1 MTFDQAAII
10 GLLLLVLGAFVLDRW
25 RIDIIALAALAIAF
39 LLGLVEASQ
48 VFSGFSS
55 PAVVTVLEILIITQ
69 VIAGSHVVDAIAGK
83 LTTRLKGP
91 FALVAAL
98 CGIAVCLSVF
108 MNNIGALALLMPVA
122 LSACARFGM
131 SPGQVLMPL
140 SFATLLGGLCSLIGT
155 PANLVISNVRSEITG
170 AAFAF
175 FDYAYVGVPLAL
187 AGLCWLVVGW
197 RLLGRRQIAREHGAA
212 PQRTFALEVAVPAG
226 SPLAGLPLP
235 AVEAEARLIVHGV
248 FRNGLHVFARKADVI
263 VKADDLLVI
272 EGDLDAVDALIRT
285 GELTVAAET
294 LESQPDVVRIEAVV
308 MPQSTV
314 IGSAL
319 GMISAFRE
327 HGLEIVAVSPQRR
340 RLEGRLGEMALSV
353 GDVLVVAG
361 REDAVAAALAETDC
375 LSLAPREST
384 ASGPPAGAAVL
395 WFGTGIALAAS
406 GLVPAEVAFGMVV
419 LALMVTGRLDLRKAL
434 AQMNWPVVVMLA
446 AMIPVGGALQST
458 GAADLIARSALT
470 LAGGGAWLLV
480 AGTLLIAIVVT
491 PFLNNVSTA
500 IILAPIAASVALQ
513 AGLPPEPFLMA
524 VAVGASTDFLTP
536 FGYHNNTIVM
546 GPGGYRFIDYPR
558 LGAPLTGIVLV
569 LAPPLL
575 IVFWL

>member
-10 GLLLLVLGAFVLDRW
+10 GLLLLVLGVFALDRW
-25 RIDIIALAALAIAF
+25 RIDVVALAALATAF
-39 LLGLVEASQ
+39 VLGLVEAPA
-48 VFSGFSS
+48 VFAGFSN

-69 VIAGSHVVDAIAGK
+69 VIARSHIVEAIAHK
-83 LTTRLKGP
+83 LTARLSGA

-98 CGIAVCLSVF
+98 CGLAVFLSVF

-122 LSACARFGM
+122 LTACTSFGL
-131 SPGQVLMPL
+131 SPGRVLMPL

-155 PANLVISNVRSEITG
+155 PANLVISNARSQVTG
-170 AAFAF
+170 SAFAF

-187 AGLCWLVVGW
+187 VGLCWLIVGW
-197 RLLGRRQIAREHGAA
+197 RLLGRTEAAREHRAA
-212 PQRTFALEVAVPAG
+212 PRHTFALEVTVPAG
-226 SPLAGLPLP
+226 SPFADLPLP
-235 AVEAEARLIVHGV
+235 AVEAEAGLIVHGV
-248 FRNGLHVFARKADVI
+248 FRNDARVFARKTEVI
-263 VKADDLLVI
+263 VAENDLLVI
-272 EGDLDAVDALIRT
+272 EGDLDAVDSLIRA
-285 GELTVAAET
+285 GALTTPAET
-294 LESQPDVVRIEAVV
+294 PGPHTGGVRIEAVV

-319 GMISAFRE
+319 GMISAYTE
-327 HGLEIVAVSPQRR
+327 HGVEIVAVSPQRR
-340 RLEGRLGEMALSV
+340 RFEGRLGEMALSV

-361 REDAVAAALAETDC
+361 QEDAVAAALTETDC
-375 LSLAPREST
+375 LSLAPRKSAT
-384 ASGPPAGAAVL
+384 PTHPASAAVF
-395 WFGTGIALAAS
+395 WFGAGIALAAS
-406 GLVPAEVAFGMVV
+406 GLVPAEIAFGMVV
-419 LALMVTGRLDLRKAL
+419 LALIVTGHVDLRKAL
-434 AQMNWPVVVMLA
+434 AQTNWPVVVMLA

-470 LAGGGAWLLV
+470 QAGDAPWLLV
-480 AGTLLIAIVVT
+480 AGTLLTAIVVT

-500 IILAPIAASVALQ
+500 IILAPIAASIAAQ
-513 AGLPPEPFLMA
+513 TGLPPEPFLMA
-524 VAVGASTDFLTP
+524 VAIGASTDFLTP

-558 LGAPLTGIVLV
+558 VGAPLTLIVLA

>member
-10 GLLLLVLGAFVLDRW
+10 GLLLLVLGAFALDRW
-25 RIDIIALAALAIAF
+25 RIDIVALGALAIAF
-39 LLGLVEASQ
+39 LLGLVEAPQ

-69 VIAGSHVVDAIAGK
+69 VIARSHAVEAIAGA
-83 LTTRLKGP
+83 LTTRLEGP

-122 LSACARFGM
+122 LSACVRFDV

-155 PANLVISNVRSEITG
+155 PANLVISNVRSEVAG

-175 FDYAYVGVPLAL
+175 FDYAYVGAPLAL

-197 RLLGRRQIAREHGAA
+197 RLLGRRPTAREHGAA
-212 PQRTFALEVAVPAG
+212 PQRTFVSEVTVPAG
-226 SPLAGLPLP
+226 SPLAGLPLS

-263 VKADDLLVI
+263 VEADDLLVI
-272 EGDLDAVDALIRT
+272 EGDLDAVYALIRT
-285 GELTVAAET
+285 GGLTAAGT
-294 LESQPDVVRIEAVV
+294 PESQPDAVRIEAVV

-327 HGLEIVAVSPQRR
+327 HGVEIVAVSPQRR
-340 RLEGRLGEMALSV
+340 RIEGRLGETALSV

-361 REDAVAAALAETDC
+361 RKEAVAAALAGTDC
-375 LSLAPREST
+375 LSLASRESVLP
-384 ASGPPAGAAVL
+384 GQPARAAIL
-395 WFGTGIALAAS
+395 WFGGGIALAAS
-406 GLVPAEVAFGMVV
+406 GLVPAEIAFGMVV
-419 LALMVTGRLDLRKAL
+419 LALMFTGHLDLRKAL
-434 AQMNWPVVVMLA
+434 AQTNWPVVVMLA

-470 LAGGGAWLLV
+470 LAGGGTWLLV

-500 IILAPIAASVALQ
+500 IILAPIATSIALQ

-524 VAVGASTDFLTP
+524 VAIGASTDFLTP

>member
-10 GLLLLVLGAFVLDRW
+10 GLLLLVLGVFALDRW
-25 RIDIIALAALAIAF
+25 RIDIVALAALAIAF
-39 LLGLVEASQ
+39 LLGLVEGPA
-48 VFSGFSS
+48 VFSGFSN

-69 VIAGSHVVDAIAGK
+69 VIARSHVVDAIAHR
-83 LTTRLKGP
+83 LTARLSGT

-98 CGIAVCLSVF
+98 CGIAVSLSAF

-122 LSACARFGM
+122 LSACASSGVP
-131 SPGQVLMPL
+131 PGRVLMPL

-155 PANLVISNVRSEITG
+155 PANLVIGNARSQVTG

-197 RLLGRRQIAREHGAA
+197 RLLGRRQTAPEHRAA
-212 PQRTFALEVAVPAG
+212 PRRTVALEVTVPAR
-226 SPLAGLPLP
+226 SPFAGLPLP
-235 AVEAEARLIVHGV
+235 ALEAEARLIVHGV

-263 VKADDLLVI
+263 IAADDLLMI
-272 EGDLDAVDALIRT
+272 EGDLDGVDTLIRT
-285 GELTVAAET
+285 GGLTAAAGT
-294 LESQPDVVRIEAVV
+294 LGSQPDEVRIEAVV

-319 GMISAFRE
+319 GMISAFRG
-327 HGLEIVAVSPQRR
+327 HGVEIVAVSLQRR
-340 RLEGRLGEMALSV
+340 RLEGRLGEMALSA

-361 REDAVAAALAETDC
+361 REDAVAAALTETDC
-375 LSLAPREST
+375 LSLAPRESAAT
-384 ASGPPAGAAVL
+384 GHPARAAVL
-395 WFGTGIALAAS
+395 WFAAGITLAAS
-406 GLVPAEVAFGMVV
+406 GLVPAEIAFGMVV
-419 LALMVTGRLDLRKAL
+419 LALMFTGHLDLRKAL
-434 AQMNWPVVVMLA
+434 AQTNWPVVVMLA

-458 GAADLIARSALT
+458 GAADLIARSVLT
-470 LAGGGAWLLV
+470 QAGGEPWLLV
-480 AGTLLIAIVVT
+480 AGTLLTAIVVT

-500 IILAPIAASVALQ
+500 IILAPIAASIAVQ
-513 AGLPPEPFLMA
+513 TGLPPEPFLMA
-524 VAVGASTDFLTP
+524 VAIGASTDFLTP

-558 LGAPLTGIVLV
+558 VGAPLTAIVLV

-575 IVFWL
+575 IAFWL

>member
-10 GLLLLVLGAFVLDRW
+10 GLLLLVLGAFALDRW
-25 RIDIIALAALAIAF
+25 RIDIVALGALAIAF
-39 LLGLVEASQ
+39 LLGLVEAPQ
-48 VFSGFSS
+48 VFSGFSN

-122 LSACARFGM
+122 LSACARFGV
-131 SPGQVLMPL
+131 SPRQVLMPL

-155 PANLVISNVRSEITG
+155 PANLVISNVRSEVAG

-187 AGLCWLVVGW
+187 AGLCWLAVGW
-197 RLLGRRQIAREHGAA
+197 RLLGRRHMAREHDAA
-212 PQRTFALEVAVPAG
+212 PQRTFVSEVTVPAS

-248 FRNGLHVFARKADVI
+248 FRNGLHVFARKADII
-263 VKADDLLVI
+263 VEADDLLVI
-272 EGDLDAVDALIRT
+272 EGDLDAVDTLIRT
-285 GELTVAAET
+285 GRLTAAAGN
-294 LESQPDVVRIEAVV
+294 LESQPDAVRIEAVV

-319 GMISAFRE
+319 GMISAFRD
-327 HGLEIVAVSPQRR
+327 HGVEIVAVSPQRR
-340 RLEGRLGEMALSV
+340 RIEGRLGEMALSV

-375 LSLAPREST
+375 LSLAPRES
-384 ASGPPAGAAVL
+384 AARPARAAVL
-395 WFGTGIALAAS
+395 WFGAGIALAAS
-406 GLVPAEVAFGMVV
+406 GLVPAEIAFGMVV
-419 LALMVTGRLDLRKAL
+419 LALMVTGHLDLRKAL
-434 AQMNWPVVVMLA
+434 AQTNWPVVVMLA

-458 GAADLIARSALT
+458 GAADLIARSALA

-491 PFLNNVSTA
+491 PFLNNVSAA
-500 IILAPIAASVALQ
+500 IILAPIAASIALQ

-524 VAVGASTDFLTP
+524 VAIGASTDFLTP

-558 LGAPLTGIVLV
+558 LGAPLTVIVLV

>member
-1 MTFDQAAII
+1 MTLDQAAII
-10 GLLLLVLGAFVLDRW
+10 GLLLLVLGAFALDRW

-69 VIAGSHVVDAIAGK
+69 VIGGSHVVDAIAGK

-98 CGIAVCLSVF
+98 CGIAICLSVF

-122 LSACARFGM
+122 LSACARFSL

-155 PANLVISNVRSEITG
+155 PANLVISNVRSEVAG

-197 RLLGRRQIAREHGAA
+197 RLLGGRQTARAHGAA
-212 PQRTFALEVAVPAG
+212 PQRAFVSEVTVPAG
-226 SPLAGLPLP
+226 SPLAGLPLT
-235 AVEAEARLIVHGV
+235 AVEAKAKLIVHGV

-263 VKADDLLVI
+263 VEADDLLVI
-272 EGDLDAVDALIRT
+272 ESGLDAVDALIRT
-285 GELTVAAET
+285 GGLTAAMGT
-294 LESQPDVVRIEAVV
+294 LDSQPDRIQAVV

-327 HGLEIVAVSPQRR
+327 HGVEIVAISPQRR
-340 RLEGRLGEMALSV
+340 RLEGRLAEMALSV

-361 REDAVAAALAETDC
+361 REEAVAAALAEIDC
-375 LSLAPREST
+375 LSLAPRES
-384 ASGPPAGAAVL
+384 AAPEHPARAAVL
-395 WFGTGIALAAS
+395 WFGAGIALAAS
-406 GLVPAEVAFGMVV
+406 GLAPAEIAFGMVV
-419 LALMVTGRLDLRKAL
+419 LALMFTGHLDLRKAL
-434 AQMNWPVVVMLA
+434 AQTNWPVVVMLA

-458 GAADLIARSALT
+458 GAADLIASSALT

-480 AGTLLIAIVVT
+480 AGTLLIAIAVT

-513 AGLPPEPFLMA
+513 ADLPPEPFLMA
-524 VAVGASTDFLTP
+524 VAIGASTDFLTP
-536 FGYHNNTIVM
+536 FGYHNNSIVM

-558 LGAPLTGIVLV
+558 LGAPLTLIVLV

>member
-10 GLLLLVLGAFVLDRW
+10 GLLLLVLGAFALDRW
-25 RIDIIALAALAIAF
+25 RIDIVALAALALAF
-39 LLGLVEASQ
+39 VLGLVEAPQ
-48 VFSGFSS
+48 VFSGFSN
-55 PAVVTVLEILIITQ
+55 PAVVTVLEILIITH
-69 VIAGSHVVDAIAGK
+69 VIARSHVVEAIAHK
-83 LTTRLKGP
+83 LTARLNGA
-91 FALVAAL
+91 FSLVAAL
-98 CGIAVCLSVF
+98 CVIAVGLSVF

-122 LSACARFGM
+122 LSACGSFGL
-131 SPGQVLMPL
+131 SPAHVLMPL
-140 SFATLLGGLCSLIGT
+140 SFATLFGGLCSLIGT
-155 PANLVISNVRSEITG
+155 PANLVISNARSQATG

-187 AGLCWLVVGW
+187 AGLGWLVVGW
-197 RLLGRRQIAREHGAA
+197 RLLGRTGTTHEHRVSPQLKVARE
-212 PQRTFALEVAVPAG
+212 VIVPAG
-226 SPLAGLPLP
+226 SPFAGLPLP
-235 AVEAEARLIVHGV
+235 ALEAEAQLIVHGV
-248 FRNGLHVFARKADVI
+248 FRNGLHVFARKADMI
-263 VKADDLLVI
+263 IAADDLLVI
-272 EGDLDAVDALIRT
+272 EGDLDAVDTLIRM
-285 GELTVAAET
+285 ERLAEAGT
-294 LESQPDVVRIEAVV
+294 LGSRPDEVRIEAVV

-327 HGLEIVAVSPQRR
+327 HGVEIVAVSPQRR
-340 RLEGRLGEMALSV
+340 RLEGRLGEIALSV

-375 LSLAPREST
+375 LSLAARESAAIRHP
-384 ASGPPAGAAVL
+384 ASAAVF
-395 WFGTGIALAAS
+395 WFGAGIALAAS
-406 GLVPAEVAFGMVV
+406 GLVPTEIAFGMVV
-419 LALMVTGRLDLRKAL
+419 LALMFIGHIDLREAL
-434 AQMNWPVVVMLA
+434 AQTNWPVVVMLA
-446 AMIPVGGALQST
+446 AMIPVGGALHST

-470 LAGGGAWLLV
+470 LVGGGPWLLV

-513 AGLPPEPFLMA
+513 AGLPPEPLLMA
-524 VAVGASTDFLTP
+524 VAIGASTDFLTP

-558 LGAPLTGIVLV
+558 VGAPLTAIVLV

-575 IVFWL
+575 IAFWL